1 MFLDVLV
8 DNYVL
13 MIKYFVLI
21 ILVVL
26 NGVLVKE
33 LMDVLLIHLSDVPI
47 MNVNL
52 FLSVTLVKM
61 MVVILL

>member
-1 MFLDVLV
+1 MFLDVPV
-8 DNYVL
+8 DNCVL

>member
-8 DNYVL
+8 DNCVL

-21 ILVVL
+21 IHVVL

-61 MVVILL
+61 MVVILQ